1 MKKNKWML
9 MLLMAAVMIV
19 AAACGNAK
27 ESGKTDINAFFFF
40 SKDI

>member
-1 MKKNKWML
+1 

-27 ESGKTDINAFFFF
+27 ESGKTDSQSA
-40 SKDI
+40 SEDKKHQVL